1 MTAAFAS
8 IGNLSIDDLVFVDGS
23 TQWAVPGG
31 NAVYAGLGM
40 AAWGER
46 PLVIAPFGPDYP
58 IEKLQDRIDLSACP
72 HIPITLRDWGLYED
86 DGSRQFVFRS
96 ATRNWDDFSPRRSD
110 VALRVPAAHLAPLP
124 WDRHVEL
131 IEALREAGTGVISID
146 LDDRNLAAVARE
158 DVARTYPQRRF
169 VHAKPAGRTSHF
181 SNSAACRHRAPI
193 SRHGARYKTGRA
205 QMRRRRLYRACCWKS
220 RPHPPAGVSDQ
231 PGGRHRL
238 RRRFLRRRPR
248 RIPTR
253 SGRGAG
259 PVAWRRLRL
268 VLHRNRRMCGPPC
281 SLARGRSR
289 APCPIPTRRC
299 DQGGMTVKG
308 SERWWK
314 TKRR

>member
-158 DVARTYPQRRF
+158 DVARLIRSVDLFMPSQQDGQVIFPTAPPADIVRRF
-169 VHAKPAGRTSHF
+169 RDMAPDTRLVALKCGAAGCIAHAVGSRDLILLPAFPTNPVDATGCGDAF
-181 SNSAACRHRAPI
+181 CGGALVGYLRA
-193 SRHGARYKTGRA
+193 RDAVQALLHGAVSASFCIETVGCAGLLAVSPEVAAARLA
-205 QMRRRRLYRACCWKS
+205 QFQHA
-220 RPHPPAGVSDQ
+220 A
-231 PGGRHRL
+231 
-238 RRRFLRRRPR
+238 
-248 RIPTR
+248 
-253 SGRGAG
+253 A
-259 PVAWRRLRL
+259 
-268 VLHRNRRMCGPPC
+268 
-281 SLARGRSR
+281 
-289 APCPIPTRRC
+289 
-299 DQGGMTVKG
+299 
-308 SERWWK
+308 
-314 TKRR
+314 TKAA

>member
-158 DVARTYPQRRF
+158 DVAQLIRSVDLFMPSQQDGRVIFPTAPPADIVRRF
-169 VHAKPAGRTSHF
+169 RDMAPDTRLVALKCGAAGCIAHAVGSRDLILLPAFPTNPVDATGCGDAF
-181 SNSAACRHRAPI
+181 CGGALVGYLRA
-193 SRHGARYKTGRA
+193 RDAVQALLHGAVSASFCIETVGCAGLLAVSPEVAAARLA
-205 QMRRRRLYRACCWKS
+205 QFQHA
-220 RPHPPAGVSDQ
+220 A
-231 PGGRHRL
+231 
-238 RRRFLRRRPR
+238 
-248 RIPTR
+248 
-253 SGRGAG
+253 A
-259 PVAWRRLRL
+259 
-268 VLHRNRRMCGPPC
+268 
-281 SLARGRSR
+281 
-289 APCPIPTRRC
+289 
-299 DQGGMTVKG
+299 
-308 SERWWK
+308 
-314 TKRR
+314 TKAA